1 MKTVQ
6 CTFRLPVEV
15 VDLIEKQAGKTRTD
29 KLLNLLGYGCN
40 QTDYSAIEERMKA
53 VENRL
58 SALEN
63 TKQVKVKDTTHNQ
76 KISANQQ
83 RALEAKER
91 VFSALNDLKR
101 RGAIPLYRGKPSLTK
116 LKEITGIDRG
126 TISKYINEW
135 LVME

>member
-6 CTFRLPVEV
+6 CTFRLPSEI
-15 VDLIEKQAGKTRTD
+15 VDLIDKQSGITRTD

-40 QTDYSAIEERMKA
+40 QNDCSVIEERMEA

-63 TKQVKVKDTTHNQ
+63 TKQVKAKDKTINQ
-76 KISANQQ
+76 NISANQQ

-91 VFSALNDLKR
+91 VFSALNDLKSR
-101 RGAIPLYRGKPSLTK
+101 DEIPLYRGKPSLTK

-135 LVME
+135 LEM

>member
-6 CTFRLPVEV
+6 CTFRLPSEI
-15 VDLIEKQAGKTRTD
+15 VDLIDKQSGRTRTD
-29 KLLNLLGYGCN
+29 KLLNLLGHGCN
-40 QTDYSAIEERMKA
+40 QNDYSAIDERMKA

-63 TKQVKVKDTTHNQ
+63 TKQVKVKDTTNNQ
-76 KISANQQ
+76 NISANQQ

-91 VFSALNDLKR
+91 VFSALNDLKSR
-101 RGAIPLYRGKPSLTK
+101 DAIPLYREKPSLTK

-135 LVME
+135 FEM

>member
-6 CTFRLPVEV
+6 CTFRLPSEI
-15 VDLIEKQAGKTRTD
+15 VDLIDKQSGRTRTD
-29 KLLNLLGYGCN
+29 KLLNLLGHGCN
-40 QTDYSAIEERMKA
+40 QNDYSAIEERMKA

-63 TKQVKVKDTTHNQ
+63 TKQVKVKDTTNQ
-76 KISANQQ
+76 NISANQQ

-91 VFSALNDLKR
+91 VFSALNDLKSR
-101 RGAIPLYRGKPSLTK
+101 DAIPLYRGKPSLTK

-135 LVME
+135 LEM

>member
-6 CTFRLPVEV
+6 CTFRLPSEI
-15 VDLIEKQAGKTRTD
+15 VDLIDKQSGRTRTD
-29 KLLNLLGYGCN
+29 KLLNLLGHGCN
-40 QTDYSAIEERMKA
+40 QNDYNAIDERMKA

-58 SALEN
+58 FALEN
-63 TKQVKVKDTTHNQ
+63 TKQVKVKDTTNNQ
-76 KISANQQ
+76 NISANQQ

-91 VFSALNDLKR
+91 VFSALNDLKSR
-101 RGAIPLYRGKPSLTK
+101 DAIPLYRGKPSLTK

-135 LVME
+135 LEM